1 MKQIFQL
8 DPWKIVEDQYRP
20 EYQKIAESVFS
31 QGNARMGGRGHFEE
45 YYSGP
50 SLIGNYVGGIYYP
63 DKTRVGWWKNGYPQ
77 YYAKVLNAANWSAID
92 IYVNG
97 ERFDIHQSKVHH
109 FKRTLHM
116 DDGYLERSCTCELP
130 SGAIIEI
137 HAIRFLSMAW
147 DECGACQYTIT
158 ALQDATQIRIQS
170 ILDYDIRNEDAN
182 YQEDFWESV
191 ESYNTSNLLYIHA
204 QTKITAFQ
212 VCVGFETKFFLNGK
226 LIEDGLIH
234 ERHSRKALHE
244 NSFVLQQGD
253 SITIEKSMVQV
264 SSLDYS
270 ALEIAS
276 VCLEKINSWKHISF
290 EQKLSDQSNSWYN
303 IWKTA
308 DIKIGGDISAQ
319 QGIRFNIYQLF
330 CTYTGKDPRLNIGP
344 KGFTGEKYG
353 GCTYWDTE
361 AYCIPFYLGTAAPE
375 VSRNLLMYRYHQL
388 NKAIINAQ
396 MLGFDH
402 GAALYPMVT
411 MNGEECHN
419 EWEITFEEIH
429 RNGAIVYAIYD
440 YIKYT
445 GDEDYL
451 WNYGIDVITAI
462 NRFWVQRLHFSNP
475 KNKYVMHGVTGPN
488 EYENNVNNNWYTLYL
503 AQWCLNYG
511 HDVLQKLADHQPEQF
526 EHVKRRIHLDDAEMY
541 SWRSVAHQIY
551 LPENKE
557 LNIFLQQEDY
567 LEKDLQPIVSIPKSQ
582 IPLHQH
588 WSWDRILRS
597 CYIKQADVLQGIYFF
612 EDDFTMDQIKSNF
625 DFYEPMTVHES
636 SLSPCVHAIIA
647 TKLGYMEKAEELYL
661 RTSRLDLDDY
671 NHDTCD
677 GLHITSMAGTWMS
690 VIKGFGGIRIVN
702 HQIVINPRLPKHW
715 KDLIFSMRF
724 KGSILHINIQK
735 ELCTLTNQGSQD
747 ISINIK
753 NTSIMLHAREQKSI
767 PYA

>member
-8 DPWKIVEDQYRP
+8 DPWKIIEDQYRP
-20 EYQKIAESVFS
+20 EYQKIAESIFS

-97 ERFDIHQSKVHH
+97 ERFDLNQSKVHH

-158 ALQDATQIRIQS
+158 ALQDATQIRVQS

-191 ESYNTSNLLYIHA
+191 ESYNASNLLYIHS

-270 ALEIAS
+270 AGEIAS

-290 EQKLSDQSNSWYN
+290 EQKLSDQRDSWYD

-388 NKAIINAQ
+388 KKAIINAQ

-462 NRFWVQRLHFSNP
+462 NRFWIQRVHYSKP

-541 SWRSVAHQIY
+541 TWRTVAHQIY

-690 VIKGFGGIRIVN
+690 VIKGFCGIRIVN

-715 KDLIFSMRF
+715 TDLTFSMRF
-724 KGSILHINIQK
+724 KGSIVHINVQK

-747 ISINIK
+747 IPILIK